1 MCLSFNSDLPV
12 TENRTLKWCFC
23 YTVFCV
29 WNWWTYNWALFDCQ
43 QNDFYDIT
51 MYYVQDLTILSFEQ
65 VIRCV
70 SHSWLPYKHSVFEM
84 MENHHHAYVLCMQT
98 ETIYRYTLVFSS
110 FMCIKITL
118 YCWHDS
124 NRTFTLRDSWSCLL
138 HQE

>member
-1 MCLSFNSDLPV
+1 MFLFHCVVCMKFLNLRIIWLSEKWFLHDIIMC
-12 TENRTLKWCFC
+12 
-23 YTVFCV
+23 
-29 WNWWTYNWALFDCQ
+29 
-43 QNDFYDIT
+43 
-51 MYYVQDLTILSFEQ
+51 YVQDLTILSFEQ

-98 ETIYRYTLVFSS
+98 ETVFSIFRYTLAFSS

-124 NRTFTLRDSWSCLL
+124 NRTFTLQDSWSCLL
-138 HQE
+138 HQGKIHNLQHISIIF